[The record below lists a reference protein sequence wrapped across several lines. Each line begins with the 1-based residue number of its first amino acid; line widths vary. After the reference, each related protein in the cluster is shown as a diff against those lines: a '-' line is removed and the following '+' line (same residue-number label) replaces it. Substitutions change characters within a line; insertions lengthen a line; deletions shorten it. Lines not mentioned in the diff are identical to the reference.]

1 MSDTAWDYSLNID
14 LENTIITNE
23 RCLSICLSIV
33 EFLLFNRNQIPFVFD
48 SLKRMVEKIEKSRT
62 AEISDG
68 TVRNYA
74 IDRQRDIAI
83 QTTKKFAEISDVINS
98 TLCFSFRTFYLKY
111 KNCFYS
117 NIR

>member
-1 MSDTAWDYSLNID
+1 MSDSAWDYSLNID

-23 RCLSICLSIV
+23 GAARMCLSIV

-48 SLKRMVEKIEKSRT
+48 SLKRMVERIEKSRT
-62 AEISDG
+62 AEISYD

-83 QTTKKFAEISDVINS
+83 HTTKKFAEISDVINS
-98 TLCFSFRTFYLKY
+98 F
-111 KNCFYS
+111 
-117 NIR
+117 